1 MCSSDL
7 LIGQRIGLD
16 AVVPRAIELLE
27 AAPLTSGGDYPGDM
41 LGTVLRLDRDF
52 WRNRLRLHAR
62 VAAIADVLASVPE
75 EIAAELDE
83 FPRTMSA

>member
-1 MCSSDL
+1 
-7 LIGQRIGLD
+7 
-16 AVVPRAIELLE
+16 
-27 AAPLTSGGDYPGDM
+27 
-41 LGTVLRLDRDF
+41 VLRLDRDF